1 MVSWLL
7 RAVAELG
14 VWNCLGEHV
23 RSTTVWQKKQSN
35 ATNRVERSRWR
46 CSHTCNLTDK
56 KQQHLHTLI
65 QSRLFKALT
74 QLHVYLESI
83 VYLNSAEFPAFVQMR
98 KKMIFKKKQQWQEIK
113 QFLLEITEL
122 WVSLSL
128 LHLMTHQ
135 LSVICLVC
143 DCCTGFIT
151 EEWDMKVWSH
161 STTEDRFR
169 CVLHLLIIQQYGC
182 CLLLCLQSQ
191 SIEHLL

>member
-98 KKMIFKKKQQWQEIK
+98 KKMIFKKKAAVTRDKTVPPWNN
-113 QFLLEITEL
+113 
-122 WVSLSL
+122 WAVSVSVTAAFNDTSALSDMSCVWL
-128 LHLMTHQ
+128 LHRLYNRGVRHEG
-135 LSVICLVC
+135 VITFNNRGSL
-143 DCCTGFIT
+143 
-151 EEWDMKVWSH
+151 
-161 STTEDRFR
+161 
-169 CVLHLLIIQQYGC
+169 
-182 CLLLCLQSQ
+182 
-191 SIEHLL
+191 